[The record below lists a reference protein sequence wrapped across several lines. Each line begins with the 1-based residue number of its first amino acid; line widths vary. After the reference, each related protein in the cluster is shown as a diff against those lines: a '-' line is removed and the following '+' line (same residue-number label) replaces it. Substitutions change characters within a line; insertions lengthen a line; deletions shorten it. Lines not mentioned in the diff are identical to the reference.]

1 MFFIGG
7 VVRSKSQGNAP
18 VEGVEVTVKGTG
30 FASHTNAEGRYVL
43 SGLLSGDYTLVAQS
57 PDGKPKEKKI
67 VLPYKE
73 GDYDIE
79 IG

>member
-1 MFFIGG
+1 M
-7 VVRSKSQGNAP
+7 
-18 VEGVEVTVKGTG
+18 EGVEVVVKGTG
-30 FASHTNAEGRYVL
+30 FAAHTNAEGRFVL
-43 SGLLSGDYTLVAQS
+43 GGLLSGDYTLVVLS